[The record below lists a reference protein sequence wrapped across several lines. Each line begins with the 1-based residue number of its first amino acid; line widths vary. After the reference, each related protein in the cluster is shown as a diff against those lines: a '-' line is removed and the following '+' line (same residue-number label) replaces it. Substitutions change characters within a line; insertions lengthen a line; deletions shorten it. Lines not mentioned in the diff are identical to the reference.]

1 MVGWGAGPC
10 TPMVQ
15 LDELQKEREAASRAE
30 AEQNAAEEAELRRRY
45 ENEAAKVKSL
55 LARAEQRARTLAAEE
70 DDDHQAGS
78 SSAPTRDG
86 RTTLRR
92 CVYVLVDVLVSKS
105 LQIGWLQALS
115 K

>member
-1 MVGWGAGPC
+1 MI
-10 TPMVQ
+10 Q
-15 LDELQKEREAASRAE
+15 LEELQNEREAAARAE

-70 DDDHQAGS
+70 EDDHQTCS
-78 SSAPTRDG
+78 SSTPMRDG

-92 CVYVLVDVLVSKS
+92 SVRGLFDVVRS
-105 LQIGWLQALS
+105 ALG
-115 K
+115 